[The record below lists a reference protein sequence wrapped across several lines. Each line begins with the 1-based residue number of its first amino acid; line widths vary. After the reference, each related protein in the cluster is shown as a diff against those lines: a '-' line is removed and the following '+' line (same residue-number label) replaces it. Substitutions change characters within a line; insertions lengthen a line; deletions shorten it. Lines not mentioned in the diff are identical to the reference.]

1 MTASAKVTFT
11 EMERFALNEA
21 SRIETTQAA
30 LVRFGDIP
38 HPHPDAM
45 RNKEI
50 CEAIVRL
57 VTVCRTEGVMAALK
71 RVDKVSA

>member
-1 MTASAKVTFT
+1 VSVTFA

-21 SRIETTQAA
+21 QRIETTQAA
-30 LVRFGDIP
+30 LVRFGDIE

-45 RNKEI
+45 RNREI

-57 VTVCRTEGVMAALK
+57 IHLCKADPVIVERLKSARPAA
-71 RVDKVSA
+71 